1 MKNQLHNLADR
12 IKAFT
17 AKTAGGGGLSKSP
30 TLNIIISR
38 TWTGDQE
45 VDWCLRNGAEI
56 IKKGKTRNLSDLVDL
71 QKGVKT
77 IVWSPTAATL
87 ITEAEIP
94 TRNRSKINKALP
106 FVLEEQLLHNP
117 EQGHFIYHVRPGLP
131 LAVTVTS
138 KLKLTQWLDV
148 FHEYG
153 INPSAMYPLVTG
165 LTLDNNYWSMTFLGD
180 VLLVKTGNFAGF
192 SCQLDGSKIP
202 LQLANALNSLDD
214 NAKPEKIIFNVID
227 DDLNVKEWS
236 DETGIEI
243 IKTKSDLWSTFQ
255 TLTPALNLLQ
265 GEFKPK
271 REINPALSRFIPAA
285 AIALIWI
292 TFSLI
297 VNIWE
302 WQTLNT
308 NFKNANIQMRQLFK
322 SSFPGA
328 RTIVDP
334 ALQMQ
339 RKLEG
344 LSGSSGGYVKSD
356 FIALLSLSAPALA
369 ALENGAVESLRY
381 NEKSLNISLGLPDFK
396 TLEELKERLA
406 TMGMQVEVVA
416 ANSRADGIEGRLK
429 ITGKQ

>member
-1 MKNQLHNLADR
+1 
-12 IKAFT
+12 
-17 AKTAGGGGLSKSP
+17 
-30 TLNIIISR
+30 
-38 TWTGDQE
+38 
-45 VDWCLRNGAEI
+45 
-56 IKKGKTRNLSDLVDL
+56 
-71 QKGVKT
+71 
-77 IVWSPTAATL
+77 TL

-117 EQGHFIYHVRPGLP
+117 EQEHFICHVRSGLP
-131 LAVTVTS
+131 LVVTVTS
-138 KLKLTQWLDV
+138 KIKLAQWQDI

-153 INPSAMYPLVTG
+153 IYPSAMYPQVIG
-165 LTLDNNYWSMTFLGD
+165 QTLENNSWSMTLLEGE
-180 VLLVKTGNFAGF
+180 LLVKTSNFSGF
-192 SCQLDGSKIP
+192 SCQMDGNKIP
-202 LQLANALNSLDD
+202 LQLTSTLNSLND
-214 NAKPEKIIFNVID
+214 NTKPEKIIFNEID
-227 DDLNVKEWS
+227 ADLDIKEWS

-255 TLTPALNLLQ
+255 TQVPALNLLQ
-265 GEFKPK
+265 GDFKPR

-302 WQTLNT
+302 WQTLNSS
-308 NFKNANIQMRQLFK
+308 FKNANLQMIQLFK
-322 SSFPGA
+322 TSFPDA
-328 RTIVDP
+328 KTIVDP

-339 RKLEG
+339 RKLEN
-344 LSGSSGGYVKSD
+344 LSGSSGGYLESD

-381 NEKSLNISLGLPDFK
+381 NEKSLNISLGLPNFK
-396 TLEELKERLA
+396 TLEELKGRLA
-406 TMGMQVEVVA
+406 AIGMQVEVVA

-429 ITGKQ
+429 ITSK